1 MAETFKDIPGYTGYQ
16 VSDLGRVRS
25 TKYKQ
30 ARFLSTH
37 VNKRTGYPTVR
48 LFENNKGKTYEIH
61 KLVMLAFVGPRPD
74 GMCVLHRVSDRTN
87 CALSNLHYGTQS
99 ENILQ
104 AFDEGSM
111 SNESKRKLTRKQA
124 VFIRLSPLS
133 AIKIAEMFGV
143 APQTIDMLRA
153 GKTYKDCLV

>member
-16 VSDLGRVRS
+16 ISDLGRVRS
-25 TKYKQ
+25 TKYKKP
-30 ARFLSTH
+30 RFLSTH
-37 VNKRTGYPTVR
+37 INKRTGYPTVR
-48 LFENNKGKTYEIH
+48 LYENNKGKTYELH
-61 KLVMLAFVGPRPD
+61 KLVMLTFVGPCPD
-74 GMCVLHRVSDRTN
+74 GMCVLHRVSDCTN

-111 SNESKRKLTRKQA
+111 SNKTKRKLTRKQA

-143 APQTIDMLRA
+143 SSQTVDALRV
-153 GKTYKDCLV
+153 GITYKDCLV